1 MMGTGP
7 EALLVHGRVEPAAGL
22 AEYVRLEY
30 PAMRIL
36 AFEAMLRRERDL
48 APAEA
53 ETPEPPR
60 PRGRKPVR
68 REDVPLGAGPAAW
81 SPEDEGLARSGARAR
96 AVLGTILAALPAF
109 RGDLGVDGAGVP
121 ICSAPIFGRATQ

>member
-1 MMGTGP
+1 MNGTGP
-7 EALLVHGRVEPAAGL
+7 EALLVRGRVEPAAEL

-36 AFEAMLRRERDL
+36 AFEAMLERERDL
-48 APAEA
+48 VPAEA
-53 ETPEPPR
+53 AAFEPPR
-60 PRGRKPVR
+60 PRGRHPVR

-81 SPEDEGLARSGARAR
+81 SPEGEGLARSGARAR

-109 RGDLGVDGAGVP
+109 RGDLGVDGVGVP
-121 ICSAPIFGRATQ
+121 ICSAPIFGQASR